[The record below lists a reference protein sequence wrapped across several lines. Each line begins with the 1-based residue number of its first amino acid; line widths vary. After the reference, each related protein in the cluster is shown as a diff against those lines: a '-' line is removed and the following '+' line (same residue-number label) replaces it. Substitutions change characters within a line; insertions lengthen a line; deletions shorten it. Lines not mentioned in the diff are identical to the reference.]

1 MSLAKFELFDR
12 KTVSELDVINEFMIS
27 FVVIV
32 LKRASFILDQSSKAM
47 QIVDSSRC
55 SDFRTITVTSNRCHR
70 NLLFVHKPD
79 NIVTY
84 VL

>member
-1 MSLAKFELFDR
+1 MSLTKFELFDR
-12 KTVSELDVINEFMIS
+12 KTVSELDVISEFMIS

-32 LKRASFILDQSSKAM
+32 LKRASFILDQSGKAV
-47 QIVDSSRC
+47 QIADSSRC
-55 SDFRTITVTSNRCHR
+55 SDFCTITVTANRCHH

-79 NIVTY
+79 NVVTY